1 MRLPDMDR
9 FTSAYADA
17 ALADSVDDD
26 GITLRVHGLGRLAS
40 ETVRRM
46 RVDCANFRQEAGD
59 VADAFDMREVAG
71 DFWMERNRRPF
82 GGFFDGDYPQ
92 PAATELA
99 QIARRFE
106 PVELYLDDDD
116 HDGLIRFR

>member
-1 MRLPDMDR
+1 MGLPDMDR

-26 GITLRVHGLGRLAS
+26 GATLRVHGLGTLAS

-46 RVDCANFRQEAGD
+46 RADCANFRLEAGD
-59 VADAFDMREVAG
+59 MAEEFGLVDVAG

-82 GGFFDGDYPQ
+82 GGFFDGDYPH

-99 QIARRFE
+99 RIARRFD

-116 HDGLIRFR
+116 GVIRSR